1 VTVLLLPIKLLRQ
14 TPTPTKLHRDVAVAM
29 LDQALLSI
37 FSFALQMLLIRIWSP
52 DQYGVFA
59 LFANALLTLSSV
71 HSGLFTTQ
79 YAVLVPQA
87 RDQDERRWLRT
98 TIFSWNILY
107 CVAASLAVSLIIQGV
122 ISDLTAH
129 RLVVGTLYFGASL
142 LREYTRVV
150 MISEGRGATALW
162 TDLVGLLVAL
172 LMIALFFRF
181 LAQPDIWQILLSLA
195 VGSAISVAIEISI
208 HRSLYPLSFNSE
220 VRRRYVDIFRR
231 HVMWILVGIATTEVQ
246 LRALLFL
253 LGAWYGLATVGVVQA
268 GMILFRPIGVLWFA
282 WSRVMRPVFA
292 RAYAEDDDAAAARLS
307 HLSAA
312 AFLVGTLILL
322 AALWLTWPLID
333 HYVFSHRY
341 PGVGQAVTFWGLVMI
356 VSFVR
361 GTYSVRLQ
369 GQARFRELS
378 HLSLIAA
385 LLTVGLVVVIAH
397 FFGAID
403 TILANVAGEL
413 FMLGAILWIMDGS
426 PRISKGAIK

>member
-1 VTVLLLPIKLLRQ
+1 MLLLPIKLLRQ
-14 TPTPTKLHRDVAVAM
+14 IPAPTKLHRDVAVAM

-98 TIFSWNILY
+98 TIFSWNVLY

-195 VGSAISVAIEISI
+195 IGSAISVAIEILI
-208 HRSLYPLSFNSE
+208 HRNLYPLSFGSE
-220 VRRRYVDIFRR
+220 VRRRYADIFRR

-292 RAYAEDDDAAAARLS
+292 RAYAEGDDAAAARLS

-312 AFLVGTLILL
+312 AFLVGTLVLL

-341 PGVGQAVTFWGLVMI
+341 PGVGHAVTFWGLVMI

-385 LLTVGLVVVIAH
+385 FLTVGLVVVIAH

>member
-1 VTVLLLPIKLLRQ
+1 MLLLPIKLLRQ
-14 TPTPTKLHRDVAVAM
+14 IPAPTKLHRDVAVAM

-98 TIFSWNILY
+98 TIFSWNVLY

-142 LREYTRVV
+142 RREDTRVV

-195 VGSAISVAIEISI
+195 IGSAISVAIEILI
-208 HRSLYPLSFNSE
+208 HRNLYPLSFGSE
-220 VRRRYVDIFRR
+220 VRRRYADIFRR

-292 RAYAEDDDAAAARLS
+292 RAYAEGDDAAAARLS

-312 AFLVGTLILL
+312 AFLVGTLVLL

-341 PGVGQAVTFWGLVMI
+341 PGVGHAVTFWGLVMI

-385 LLTVGLVVVIAH
+385 FLTVGLVVVIAH

>member
-1 VTVLLLPIKLLRQ
+1 MLLLPIKLLRQ
-14 TPTPTKLHRDVAVAM
+14 IPAPTKLHRDVAVAM

-98 TIFSWNILY
+98 TIFSWNVLY

-195 VGSAISVAIEISI
+195 IGSAISVAIEILI
-208 HRSLYPLSFNSE
+208 HRNLYPLSFGSE
-220 VRRRYVDIFRR
+220 VRRRYADIFRR

-292 RAYAEDDDAAAARLS
+292 RAYAEGDDAAAARLS

-312 AFLVGTLILL
+312 AFLVGTLVLL

-341 PGVGQAVTFWGLVMI
+341 PGVGHAVTFWGLVMI

-378 HLSLIAA
+378 HLPHRRIPDRWPGCRDRAFFRRHRHNSGERGGR
-385 LLTVGLVVVIAH
+385 TVHVGRDLMDHGRFPAH
-397 FFGAID
+397 LQRSD
-403 TILANVAGEL
+403 QV
-413 FMLGAILWIMDGS
+413 
-426 PRISKGAIK
+426 R

>member
-1 VTVLLLPIKLLRQ
+1 
-14 TPTPTKLHRDVAVAM
+14 M

-98 TIFSWNILY
+98 TIFSWNVLY

-195 VGSAISVAIEISI
+195 IGSAISVAIEILI
-208 HRSLYPLSFNSE
+208 HRNLYPLSFGSE
-220 VRRRYVDIFRR
+220 VRRRYADIFRR

-292 RAYAEDDDAAAARLS
+292 RAYAEGDDAAAARLS

-312 AFLVGTLILL
+312 AFLVGTLVLL

-341 PGVGQAVTFWGLVMI
+341 PGVGHAVTFWGLVMI

-385 LLTVGLVVVIAH
+385 FLTVGLVVVIAH

>member
-1 VTVLLLPIKLLRQ
+1 MLLLPIKLLRQ
-14 TPTPTKLHRDVAVAM
+14 IPAPTKLHRDVAVAM

-98 TIFSWNILY
+98 TIFSWNVLY

-162 TDLVGLLVAL
+162 TDLVGPLIAL

-195 VGSAISVAIEISI
+195 IGSAISVAIEILI
-208 HRSLYPLSFNSE
+208 HRNLYPLSFGSE
-220 VRRRYVDIFRR
+220 VRRRYADIFRR

-292 RAYAEDDDAAAARLS
+292 RAYAEGDDAAAARLS

-312 AFLVGTLILL
+312 AFLVGTLVLL

-341 PGVGQAVTFWGLVMI
+341 PGVGHAVTFWGLVMI

-385 LLTVGLVVVIAH
+385 FLTVGLVVVIAH

>member
-1 VTVLLLPIKLLRQ
+1 MLLLPIKLLRQ
-14 TPTPTKLHRDVAVAM
+14 IPAPTKLHRDVAVAM

-98 TIFSWNILY
+98 TIFSWNVLY

-195 VGSAISVAIEISI
+195 IGSAISVAIEISI
-208 HRSLYPLSFNSE
+208 HRNLYPLSFGSE
-220 VRRRYVDIFRR
+220 VRRRYADIFRR

-292 RAYAEDDDAAAARLS
+292 RAYAEGDDAAAARLS

-341 PGVGQAVTFWGLVMI
+341 PGVGHAVTFWGLVMI

-385 LLTVGLVVVIAH
+385 FLTVGLVVVIAH

>member
-1 VTVLLLPIKLLRQ
+1 MLLLPIKLLRQ
-14 TPTPTKLHRDVAVAM
+14 IPAPTKLHRDVAVAM

-98 TIFSWNILY
+98 TIFSWNVLY

-129 RLVVGTLYFGASL
+129 RLVVGTLYFGAAA
-142 LREYTRVV
+142 V
-150 MISEGRGATALW
+150 RGKTSSFL
-162 TDLVGLLVAL
+162 DAL

-195 VGSAISVAIEISI
+195 IGSAISVAIEISI
-208 HRSLYPLSFNSE
+208 HRNLYPLSFGSE

-292 RAYAEDDDAAAARLS
+292 RAYAEGDDA
-307 HLSAA
+307 
-312 AFLVGTLILL
+312 
-322 AALWLTWPLID
+322 
-333 HYVFSHRY
+333 
-341 PGVGQAVTFWGLVMI
+341 
-356 VSFVR
+356 
-361 GTYSVRLQ
+361 
-369 GQARFRELS
+369 
-378 HLSLIAA
+378 
-385 LLTVGLVVVIAH
+385 
-397 FFGAID
+397 GAI
-403 TILANVAGEL
+403 TTSHSQCL
-413 FMLGAILWIMDGS
+413 
-426 PRISKGAIK
+426 

>member
-1 VTVLLLPIKLLRQ
+1 MLLLPIKLLRQ
-14 TPTPTKLHRDVAVAM
+14 IPAPTKLHRDVAVAM

-98 TIFSWNILY
+98 TIFSWNVLY

-195 VGSAISVAIEISI
+195 IGSAISVAIEILI
-208 HRSLYPLSFNSE
+208 YRKFYPMSFGYE
-220 VRRRYVDIFRR
+220 VRRRYAEIFRR

-292 RAYAEDDDAAAARLS
+292 RAYAEGDDAAAARLS

-312 AFLVGTLILL
+312 AFLVGTLVLL

-341 PGVGQAVTFWGLVMI
+341 PGVGHAVTFWGLVMI

-385 LLTVGLVVVIAH
+385 FLTVGLVVVIAH

-426 PRISKGAIK
+426 PRISKGAIQ

>member
-1 VTVLLLPIKLLRQ
+1 MLLLPIKLLRQ
-14 TPTPTKLHRDVAVAM
+14 IPAPTKLHRDVAVAM

-98 TIFSWNILY
+98 TIFSWNVLY

-195 VGSAISVAIEISI
+195 IGSAISVAIEILI
-208 HRSLYPLSFNSE
+208 HRNLYPLSFGSE
-220 VRRRYVDIFRR
+220 VRRRYADIFRR

-292 RAYAEDDDAAAARLS
+292 RAYAAGDDAAAARLS

-312 AFLVGTLILL
+312 AFLVGTLVLL

-341 PGVGQAVTFWGLVMI
+341 PGVGHAVTFWGLVMI

-385 LLTVGLVVVIAH
+385 FLTVGLVVVIAH

>member
-1 VTVLLLPIKLLRQ
+1 MLLLPIKLLRQ
-14 TPTPTKLHRDVAVAM
+14 IPAPTKLHRDVAVAM

-98 TIFSWNILY
+98 TIFSWNVLY

-195 VGSAISVAIEISI
+195 IGSAISVAIEISD
-208 HRSLYPLSFNSE
+208 SSKLVPAV
-220 VRRRYVDIFRR
+220 VRF
-231 HVMWILVGIATTEVQ
+231 
-246 LRALLFL
+246 
-253 LGAWYGLATVGVVQA
+253 
-268 GMILFRPIGVLWFA
+268 
-282 WSRVMRPVFA
+282 
-292 RAYAEDDDAAAARLS
+292 
-307 HLSAA
+307 
-312 AFLVGTLILL
+312 
-322 AALWLTWPLID
+322 
-333 HYVFSHRY
+333 
-341 PGVGQAVTFWGLVMI
+341 
-356 VSFVR
+356 
-361 GTYSVRLQ
+361 
-369 GQARFRELS
+369 
-378 HLSLIAA
+378 
-385 LLTVGLVVVIAH
+385 
-397 FFGAID
+397 
-403 TILANVAGEL
+403 
-413 FMLGAILWIMDGS
+413 
-426 PRISKGAIK
+426 

>member
-1 VTVLLLPIKLLRQ
+1 MLLLPIKLLRQ
-14 TPTPTKLHRDVAVAM
+14 IPAPTKLHRDVAVAM

-98 TIFSWNILY
+98 TIFSWNVLY

-195 VGSAISVAIEISI
+195 IGSAISVAIEISI
-208 HRSLYPLSFNSE
+208 HRNLYPLSFGSE

-292 RAYAEDDDAAAARLS
+292 RAYAEGDDA
-307 HLSAA
+307 
-312 AFLVGTLILL
+312 
-322 AALWLTWPLID
+322 
-333 HYVFSHRY
+333 
-341 PGVGQAVTFWGLVMI
+341 
-356 VSFVR
+356 
-361 GTYSVRLQ
+361 
-369 GQARFRELS
+369 
-378 HLSLIAA
+378 
-385 LLTVGLVVVIAH
+385 
-397 FFGAID
+397 GAI
-403 TILANVAGEL
+403 TTSHSQCL
-413 FMLGAILWIMDGS
+413 
-426 PRISKGAIK
+426 

>member
-1 VTVLLLPIKLLRQ
+1 MLLLPIKLLRQ
-14 TPTPTKLHRDVAVAM
+14 IPAPTKLHRDVAVAM

-98 TIFSWNILY
+98 TIFSWNVLY

-195 VGSAISVAIEISI
+195 IGSAISVAIEISI
-208 HRSLYPLSFNSE
+208 HRNLYPLSFGSE
-220 VRRRYVDIFRR
+220 VRRRYADIFRR

-292 RAYAEDDDAAAARLS
+292 RAYAEGDDAAAARLS

-312 AFLVGTLILL
+312 AFLVGTLVLL

-341 PGVGQAVTFWGLVMI
+341 PGVGHAVTFWGLVMI

-385 LLTVGLVVVIAH
+385 FLTVGLVVVIAH

>member
-1 VTVLLLPIKLLRQ
+1 MLLLPIKLLRQ
-14 TPTPTKLHRDVAVAM
+14 IPAPTKLHRDVAVAM

-37 FSFALQMLLIRIWSP
+37 FSFALQMLLIRIRSP

-98 TIFSWNILY
+98 TIFSWNVLY

-195 VGSAISVAIEISI
+195 IGSAISVAIEILI
-208 HRSLYPLSFNSE
+208 HRNLYPLSFGSE
-220 VRRRYVDIFRR
+220 VRRRYADIFRR

-292 RAYAEDDDAAAARLS
+292 RAYAEGDDAAAARLS

-312 AFLVGTLILL
+312 AFLVGTLVLL

-341 PGVGQAVTFWGLVMI
+341 PGVGHAVTFWGLVMI

-385 LLTVGLVVVIAH
+385 FLTVGLVVVIAH

>member
-1 VTVLLLPIKLLRQ
+1 MLLLPIKLLRQ
-14 TPTPTKLHRDVAVAM
+14 IPAPTKLHRDVAVAM

-98 TIFSWNILY
+98 TIFSWNVLY

-195 VGSAISVAIEISI
+195 IGSAISVAIEILI
-208 HRSLYPLSFNSE
+208 HRNLYPLSFGSE
-220 VRRRYVDIFRR
+220 VRRRYADIFRR

-292 RAYAEDDDAAAARLS
+292 RAYAEGDDAAAARLS

-312 AFLVGTLILL
+312 AFLVGPLILL

-341 PGVGQAVTFWGLVMI
+341 PGVGHAVTFWGLVMI

-385 LLTVGLVVVIAH
+385 FLTVGLVVEIAH

>member
-1 VTVLLLPIKLLRQ
+1 MPLLPIKLLRQ
-14 TPTPTKLHRDVAVAM
+14 MPAPTKLHREVAVAM
-29 LDQALLSI
+29 LDQALLSV
-37 FSFALQMLLIRIWSP
+37 FSFSLQMLLIRIWSP

-59 LFANALLTLSSV
+59 LFTNALLTLSSV

-98 TIFSWNILY
+98 TIFSWNVLY

-129 RLVVGTLYFGASL
+129 RVAVGTLYFGASL

-172 LMIALFFRF
+172 VMIALFFRL

-195 VGSAISVAIEISI
+195 IGSTISVAIEISI
-208 HRSLYPLSFNSE
+208 HRSLYPLSIGSE
-220 VRRRYVDIFRR
+220 VRRRYADIFRR
-231 HVMWILVGIATTEVQ
+231 HVMWILVGIATTEIQ

-292 RAYAEDDDAAAARLS
+292 RAYAEEDDATVARLS

-312 AFLVGTLILL
+312 AFLVGTLVLL

-341 PGVGQAVTFWGLVMI
+341 PDVGQAVTFWGLVMI

-385 LLTVGLVVVIAH
+385 FLTVGLVVVIAH
-397 FFGAID
+397 FFGPID

-413 FMLGAILWIMDGS
+413 FMLGAILWIIDAS
-426 PRISKGAIK
+426 PRISEGAIK

>member
-1 VTVLLLPIKLLRQ
+1 
-14 TPTPTKLHRDVAVAM
+14 M

-98 TIFSWNILY
+98 TIFSWNVLY

-195 VGSAISVAIEISI
+195 IGSAISVAIEISI
-208 HRSLYPLSFNSE
+208 HRNLYPLSFGSE
-220 VRRRYVDIFRR
+220 VRRRYADIFRR

-292 RAYAEDDDAAAARLS
+292 RAYAEGDDAAAARLS

-312 AFLVGTLILL
+312 AFLVGTLVLL

-341 PGVGQAVTFWGLVMI
+341 PGVGHAVTFWGLVMI

-385 LLTVGLVVVIAH
+385 FLTVGLVVVIAH

>member
-1 VTVLLLPIKLLRQ
+1 MLLLPIKLLRQ
-14 TPTPTKLHRDVAVAM
+14 IPAPTKLHRDVAVAM

-98 TIFSWNILY
+98 TIFSWNVLY

-195 VGSAISVAIEISI
+195 IGSAISVAIEILI
-208 HRSLYPLSFNSE
+208 HRNLYPLSFGSE
-220 VRRRYVDIFRR
+220 VRRRYADIFRR

-253 LGAWYGLATVGVVQA
+253 LGAWYGLATVCVVQA

-292 RAYAEDDDAAAARLS
+292 RAYAEGDDAAAARLS

-312 AFLVGTLILL
+312 AFLVGTLVLL

-341 PGVGQAVTFWGLVMI
+341 PGVGHAVTFWGLVMI

-385 LLTVGLVVVIAH
+385 FLTVGLVVVIAH

>member
-1 VTVLLLPIKLLRQ
+1 MLLLPIKLLRQ
-14 TPTPTKLHRDVAVAM
+14 IPAPTKLHRDVAVAM

-59 LFANALLTLSSV
+59 LFAKALLTLSSV

-98 TIFSWNILY
+98 TIFSWNVLY

-195 VGSAISVAIEISI
+195 IGSAISVAIEILI
-208 HRSLYPLSFNSE
+208 HRNLYPLSFGSE
-220 VRRRYVDIFRR
+220 VRRRYADIFRR

-292 RAYAEDDDAAAARLS
+292 RAYAEGDDAAAARLS

-312 AFLVGTLILL
+312 AFLVGTLVLL

-341 PGVGQAVTFWGLVMI
+341 PGVGHAVTFWGLVMI

-385 LLTVGLVVVIAH
+385 FLTVGLVVVIAH

>member
-1 VTVLLLPIKLLRQ
+1 
-14 TPTPTKLHRDVAVAM
+14 M

-98 TIFSWNILY
+98 TIFSWNVLY

-195 VGSAISVAIEISI
+195 IGSAISVAIEISI
-208 HRSLYPLSFNSE
+208 HRNLYPLSFGSE

-292 RAYAEDDDAAAARLS
+292 RAYAEGDDAAAARLS

-341 PGVGQAVTFWGLVMI
+341 PGVGHAVTFWGLVMI

-385 LLTVGLVVVIAH
+385 FLTVGLVVVIAH

>member
-1 VTVLLLPIKLLRQ
+1 
-14 TPTPTKLHRDVAVAM
+14 M

-98 TIFSWNILY
+98 TIFSWNVLY

-195 VGSAISVAIEISI
+195 IGSAISVAIEISI
-208 HRSLYPLSFNSE
+208 HRSLYPLSFGSE
-220 VRRRYVDIFRR
+220 VRRRYADIFRR

-292 RAYAEDDDAAAARLS
+292 RAYAEGDDAAAARLS

-312 AFLVGTLILL
+312 AFLVGTLVLL

-341 PGVGQAVTFWGLVMI
+341 PGVGHAVTFWGLVMI

-385 LLTVGLVVVIAH
+385 FLTVGLVVVIAH

>member
-1 VTVLLLPIKLLRQ
+1 M
-14 TPTPTKLHRDVAVAM
+14 AVAM

-98 TIFSWNILY
+98 TIFSWNVLY

-195 VGSAISVAIEISI
+195 IGSAISVAIEILI
-208 HRSLYPLSFNSE
+208 HRNLYPLSFGSE
-220 VRRRYVDIFRR
+220 VRRRYADIFRR

-246 LRALLFL
+246 LRASLFL

-292 RAYAEDDDAAAARLS
+292 RAYAEGDDAAAARLS

-312 AFLVGTLILL
+312 AFLVGTLVLL

-341 PGVGQAVTFWGLVMI
+341 PGVGHAVTFWGLVMI

-385 LLTVGLVVVIAH
+385 FLTVGLVVVIAH

>member
-1 VTVLLLPIKLLRQ
+1 VLRL
-14 TPTPTKLHRDVAVAM
+14 PTKMLRPIPGSARLHRDVAIAM
-29 LDQALLSI
+29 LDQALLSV

-87 RDQDERRWLRT
+87 RDQDERRLLRT
-98 TIFSWNILY
+98 TIFSWNVLF
-107 CVAASLAVSLIIQGV
+107 CAGAALTVSLIIQSV
-122 ISDLTAH
+122 AADLTAH
-129 RLVVGTLYFGASL
+129 KLIIGALYFGASL

-162 TDLVGLLVAL
+162 TDLAGLLAAL

-181 LAQPDIWQILLSLA
+181 LAHPDIWQILASLA
-195 VGSAISVAIEISI
+195 IGSATSVAIEIAI
-208 HRSLYPLSFNSE
+208 HGSLYPLSFAPE
-220 VRRRYVDIFRR
+220 VRSRYVDIFRR
-231 HVMWILVGIATTEVQ
+231 HVTWILVGIATTEVQ

-292 RAYAEDDDAAAARLS
+292 RAYAQGDNAAAARLS

-312 AFLVGTLILL
+312 AFLIGTLVLL
-322 AALWLTWPLID
+322 AALWLSWPLID
-333 HYVFSHRY
+333 RYIFAHRY
-341 PGVGQAVTFWGLVMI
+341 PGVGEAVTFWGLVML

-378 HLSLIAA
+378 HLSLMAA
-385 LLTVGLVVVIAH
+385 LLTVALVVVIAH

-413 FMLGAILWIMDGS
+413 FMLGSILWIMDA
-426 PRISKGAIK
+426 PPPISKGAVK

>member
-1 VTVLLLPIKLLRQ
+1 MLLLPIKLLRQ
-14 TPTPTKLHRDVAVAM
+14 IPAPTKLHRDVAVAM

-98 TIFSWNILY
+98 TIFSWNVLY

-195 VGSAISVAIEISI
+195 IGSAISVAIEISI
-208 HRSLYPLSFNSE
+208 HRNLYPLSFGSE

-292 RAYAEDDDAAAARLS
+292 RAYAEGDDAAAARLS

-312 AFLVGTLILL
+312 AFLVGTLVLL

-341 PGVGQAVTFWGLVMI
+341 PGVGHAVTFWGLVMI

-385 LLTVGLVVVIAH
+385 FLTVGLVVVIAH

>member
-1 VTVLLLPIKLLRQ
+1 MLLLPIKLLRQ
-14 TPTPTKLHRDVAVAM
+14 IPAPTKLHRDVAVAM

-98 TIFSWNILY
+98 TIFSWNVLY

-195 VGSAISVAIEISI
+195 IGSAISVAIEISI
-208 HRSLYPLSFNSE
+208 HRNLYPLSFGSE
-220 VRRRYVDIFRR
+220 VRRRYADIFRR

-292 RAYAEDDDAAAARLS
+292 RAYAEGDDA
-307 HLSAA
+307 
-312 AFLVGTLILL
+312 
-322 AALWLTWPLID
+322 
-333 HYVFSHRY
+333 
-341 PGVGQAVTFWGLVMI
+341 
-356 VSFVR
+356 
-361 GTYSVRLQ
+361 
-369 GQARFRELS
+369 
-378 HLSLIAA
+378 
-385 LLTVGLVVVIAH
+385 
-397 FFGAID
+397 GAI
-403 TILANVAGEL
+403 TTSHSQCL
-413 FMLGAILWIMDGS
+413 
-426 PRISKGAIK
+426 

>member
-1 VTVLLLPIKLLRQ
+1 
-14 TPTPTKLHRDVAVAM
+14 M
-29 LDQALLSI
+29 
-37 FSFALQMLLIRIWSP
+37 
-52 DQYGVFA
+52 
-59 LFANALLTLSSV
+59 
-71 HSGLFTTQ
+71 
-79 YAVLVPQA
+79 
-87 RDQDERRWLRT
+87 
-98 TIFSWNILY
+98 
-107 CVAASLAVSLIIQGV
+107 
-122 ISDLTAH
+122 
-129 RLVVGTLYFGASL
+129 
-142 LREYTRVV
+142 
-150 MISEGRGATALW
+150 
-162 TDLVGLLVAL
+162 
-172 LMIALFFRF
+172 
-181 LAQPDIWQILLSLA
+181 
-195 VGSAISVAIEISI
+195 
-208 HRSLYPLSFNSE
+208 
-220 VRRRYVDIFRR
+220 
-231 HVMWILVGIATTEVQ
+231 
-246 LRALLFL
+246 LFL

-292 RAYAEDDDAAAARLS
+292 RAYAEGDDAAAARLS

-385 LLTVGLVVVIAH
+385 FLTVGLVVVIAH